1 MTFLKIVGAT
11 QPKAKVAEFID
22 KCTILQI
29 YHYYGGYFYG
39 YLFVC
44 VCVCLCTCTHVYH
57 DTHVE
62 CRGQPWGVHSFL
74 LPCGVWGLNTVHQ
87 E

>member
-44 VCVCLCTCTHVYH
+44 VCVCACVHALMCTMTHMWNVEDNLGESILSFYH
-57 DTHVE
+57 VVSGD
-62 CRGQPWGVHSFL
+62 
-74 LPCGVWGLNTVHQ
+74 
-87 E
+87 